1 MGGPYEMGGDGDD
14 DSAPA
19 AYKRGLFA
27 GRAEA
32 EALLKDREQTIGTLE
47 LRFEDHHN
55 HWVAENK
62 DLEARLAAAQ
72 IELDAR
78 EKDALGLMQMNNEL
92 TEKFAREKKI
102 ATELVNE
109 KLELS
114 TRLAAADAGVK
125 KMCAECPIIVAF
137 NARIA
142 SLEEKLAAAE
152 DTILKNEVIYQQNIG
167 KVEHQLVAAKDK
179 ATCQFAQIDRVMW
192 FIRDHPSFYQEWQR
206 FCEAHHLE
214 PLEHRIAS
222 LEQEHKE
229 LKGQFDHM
237 SAQGKIT
244 VETQMKTIA
253 DLREQLAAAQR
264 SPGNWIDADTAT
276 AMLNKQNAEI
286 GEKCK
291 RIAMLED
298 VLREVSDWY
307 PVTLKVEELLKPS
320 GDGKGGRIPQVVGG
334 AEPGHDTGCDDPAP
348 ETPEGTKPKEC
359 PHCKFTTLER
369 CKVDGCTNWHCI
381 ACGHTVVE
389 EVEKRYKLLTPHVCA
404 EDNTKG
410 G

>member
-137 NARIA
+137 NA
-142 SLEEKLAAAE
+142 
-152 DTILKNEVIYQQNIG
+152 
-167 KVEHQLVAAKDK
+167 
-179 ATCQFAQIDRVMW
+179 
-192 FIRDHPSFYQEWQR
+192 
-206 FCEAHHLE
+206 
-214 PLEHRIAS
+214 RIAS

>member
-114 TRLAAADAGVK
+114 TRLAAAEKGSDHWEKLAMDRK
-125 KMCAECPIIVAF
+125 
-137 NARIA
+137 ARIA
-142 SLEEKLAAAE
+142 ALESAWKNLEKSIKEEIEFIEGEHPLSSMPKQVFDE
-152 DTILKNEVIYQQNIG
+152 
-167 KVEHQLVAAKDK
+167 KV
-179 ATCQFAQIDRVMW
+179 R
-192 FIRDHPSFYQEWQR
+192 
-206 FCEAHHLE
+206 
-214 PLEHRIAS
+214 
-222 LEQEHKE
+222 
-229 LKGQFDHM
+229 
-237 SAQGKIT
+237 
-244 VETQMKTIA
+244 
-253 DLREQLAAAQR
+253 
-264 SPGNWIDADTAT
+264 
-276 AMLNKQNAEI
+276 
-286 GEKCK
+286 
-291 RIAMLED
+291 
-298 VLREVSDWY
+298 
-307 PVTLKVEELLKPS
+307 TLKIVLAEMTKFKPS

-359 PHCKFTTLER
+359 PHCKATTLER
-369 CKVDGCTNWHCI
+369 CNVDGCTNWHCI

>member
-62 DLEARLAAAQ
+62 DLEARLAAA
-72 IELDAR
+72 
-78 EKDALGLMQMNNEL
+78 EKGSDHW
-92 TEKFAREKKI
+92 
-102 ATELVNE
+102 E
-109 KLELS
+109 KLAMD
-114 TRLAAADAGVK
+114 RK
-125 KMCAECPIIVAF
+125 
-137 NARIA
+137 ARIA
-142 SLEEKLAAAE
+142 ALESAWKNLEKSIKEEIEFIEGEHPLSSMPKQVFDE
-152 DTILKNEVIYQQNIG
+152 
-167 KVEHQLVAAKDK
+167 KV
-179 ATCQFAQIDRVMW
+179 R
-192 FIRDHPSFYQEWQR
+192 
-206 FCEAHHLE
+206 
-214 PLEHRIAS
+214 
-222 LEQEHKE
+222 
-229 LKGQFDHM
+229 
-237 SAQGKIT
+237 
-244 VETQMKTIA
+244 
-253 DLREQLAAAQR
+253 
-264 SPGNWIDADTAT
+264 
-276 AMLNKQNAEI
+276 
-286 GEKCK
+286 
-291 RIAMLED
+291 
-298 VLREVSDWY
+298 
-307 PVTLKVEELLKPS
+307 TLKIVLAEMTKFKPS

-359 PHCKFTTLER
+359 PHCKATTLER
-369 CKVDGCTNWHCI
+369 CNVDGCTNWHCI